1 MDVHQRT
8 RFDIVFSFQFVAV
21 PLDLFDSNTYYLY
34 EQNTLISTNLQTY
47 QQRHLTKLQTASQ
60 TSQLEQNQIQM
71 ILQTYR
77 AIEALPPTR
86 LVDDIIRSYKAYIKA
101 LEALKT

>member
-1 MDVHQRT
+1 
-8 RFDIVFSFQFVAV
+8 
-21 PLDLFDSNTYYLY
+21 
-34 EQNTLISTNLQTY
+34 LQTY